1 MGKFQ
6 KTVMRD
12 GLRVVTESLPGHH
25 SVALGIWVEV
35 GSRYESDSIA
45 GASHFLEHMV
55 FKGTTTRTAQN
66 IALYLERLGGVLNAF
81 TSREHTCY
89 HARVLDAHLP
99 EAVSLLSD
107 IAARATLPARE
118 VVKERSVIS
127 EEIKDSEDTPN
138 DAVHDLY
145 TASLWP
151 GHAVGRPIMGSI
163 ATVTATTRGT
173 LSDYRKKHYTADR
186 VVVAASGGLTHE
198 QVVRLVKRHLKFPA
212 GPSQRVAPE
221 TPNGLR
227 PVQMVNSR
235 DIMQTHVCLG
245 VPTWPFADTRRYPL
259 LVANNVLGGGM
270 SSRLFQTVRE
280 KRGLVYSIFAFH
292 DFYQDTGHFGVYF
305 ACDPKQTVRAIDLV
319 LKELGKVAA
328 TPIPGTELADV
339 KSQLKGN
346 LTLGMESTQARMHRL
361 ARHELYLGRHV
372 PVERTMASIDG
383 VRAHEVTDVAAAAFD
398 SERVAVSIVGPVDQS
413 IFNKVRWDN
422 LNARRPKPRKT
433 KKAA

>member
-12 GLRVVTESLPGHH
+12 GLRVVTESLPNVH
-25 SVALGIWVEV
+25 SVAIGIWVEV
-35 GSRYESDSIA
+35 GSRYESDPIA

-55 FKGTTTRTAQN
+55 FKGTPTRN
-66 IALYLERLGGVLNAF
+66 SKDIALYLERLGGVLNAF

-89 HARVLDAHLP
+89 HARVLDEHLP
-99 EAVSLLSD
+99 DAVSLLSD

-118 VVKERSVIS
+118 VIKERSVIS
-127 EEIKDSEDTPN
+127 EEIKDAEDTPN

-145 TASLWP
+145 TNSLWP

-163 ATVTATTRGT
+163 KTVNAVTRGT
-173 LSDYRKKHYTADR
+173 LTGYRKRHYTADR
-186 VVVAASGGLTHE
+186 IVVAASGGLKHE
-198 QVVRLVKRHLKFPA
+198 SLLRLVKRHLRFPA
-212 GPSQRVAPE
+212 APGGHIAPE

-227 PVQMVNSR
+227 PAKLVSTR
-235 DIMQTHVCLG
+235 DIMQTHVCIG
-245 VPTWPFADTRRYPL
+245 VPTWGFSDKRRYPL
-259 LVANNVLGGGM
+259 LLANNILGGGM

-292 DFYQDTGHFGVYF
+292 DFYQDTGHFGVYL

-319 LKELGKVAA
+319 LKELGKVAS

-346 LTLGMESTQARMHRL
+346 LSLGLESTQARMHRL
-361 ARHELYLGRHV
+361 ARHELYLGVHI
-372 PVERTMASIDG
+372 PAERTMKNIEG
-383 VRAHEVTDVAAAAFD
+383 VQSRQVTEVAQDAFD
-398 SERVAVSIVGPVDQS
+398 RDRLAVAIVGPVNEN
-413 IFNKVRWDN
+413 IFDAVRWDN
-422 LNARRPKPRKT
+422 LKSRKPRKPA
-433 KKAA
+433 KAA